1 MPPKASTKKAAAP
14 KASAPKKAAT
24 TAAANKKAA
33 EAPKKTAAKPV
44 AKKNT
49 TTNGATAASKKRKLA
64 EEEEVDESTE
74 ESAEEDEEEEVEK
87 PATKKTTKKDAEPAA
102 KKTKAATAAAK
113 KKAAAA
119 EETGDESKA
128 KKPVK
133 KPAPKKAEPK
143 KTAAAKKADTKT
155 AAASKKRKSSE
166 EAEDEK
172 PKAKKSKTDDAE
184 VDSQATES
192 AKATESA
199 DEESEAEKPAKATKK
214 TAAAAAKPPPA
225 HPHKVGK
232 KINSAPTQVLDIYV
246 FGEGS
251 SGELGLGSRKLDG
264 KKVVDVKRPRLNPH
278 LSAKD
283 VGVVQITCGGMHVAA
298 LTKDNKILTW
308 GVNDQGALGRD
319 TNWDGGLRDADAE
332 EEEEDDDDSGI
343 NPRESTPTAV
353 GAEYFAPEAKF
364 TQVVASD
371 SATFALTEDGRVYG
385 WGTFRSSDGILGFTD
400 KIQIQKTPE
409 YLPTLKNITAL
420 AAGSNH
426 ILALDDKG
434 VVVAWGCGQQ
444 NQLGRRIIERN
455 KLSSLVP
462 QSMGIPKGKVDRIA
476 CGSYHSFALAKDGRV
491 WAWGLNNFAETG
503 IEMGAGE
510 DDAVVLRPTLVDSLK
525 DYKVKQIAG
534 GEHHSLACTEDGKLL
549 TWGRLDGHQVGI
561 PVEELPA
568 DRVIKDES
576 NNPRILSKPTVVEDI
591 AKCVYVAAG
600 VDNNFA
606 IDNKGEAHSW
616 GFSANY
622 QTGQGTTEDI
632 ETPTTIDNTA
642 VRGKKL
648 VFAGAGGQYSI
659 LGGVADV
666 PKVNGFA
673 ALAASQPATGG
684 FRPVF

>member
-1 MPPKASTKKAAAP
+1 MPPKAANKKAAAP
-14 KASAPKKAAT
+14 KAAAPKKAANATKKDAET
-24 TAAANKKAA
+24 TKK
-33 EAPKKTAAKPV
+33 PAAKPA
-44 AKKNT
+44 AKKEA

-64 EEEEVDESTE
+64 EEESEVDESE
-74 ESAEEDEEEEVEK
+74 AEEPAKVEK
-87 PATKKTTKKDAEPAA
+87 PAPKKNTKKAAEHAV
-102 KKTKAATAAAK
+102 KKTKTTTAAAPK

-119 EETGDESKA
+119 EETEDESKA
-128 KKPVK
+128 ANPVK
-133 KPAPKKAEPK
+133 KAAAKKAEPK
-143 KTAAAKKADTKT
+143 KTAAAKKADAKPV
-155 AAASKKRKSSE
+155 ADSKKRKSSE
-166 EAEDEK
+166 EETEDEK
-172 PKAKKSKTDDAE
+172 PKAKKSKTDKAE

-199 DEESEAEKPAKATKK
+199 DEEPAAVKPAKPTKK
-214 TAAAAAKPPPA
+214 AAVAAPKPPPA
-225 HPHKVGK
+225 HPHKIGK
-232 KINSAPTQVLDIYV
+232 KINSAPTQILDVYV

-251 SGELGLGSRKLDG
+251 SGELGLGSKKLDG
-264 KKVVDVKRPRLNPH
+264 KKIVDVKRPRLNPK
-278 LSAKD
+278 LDAKD
-283 VGVVQITCGGMHVAA
+283 VGIVQIACGGMHVAA

-332 EEEEDDDDSGI
+332 EEEDDEDDSGI
-343 NPRESTPTAV
+343 NPHESTPTALD
-353 GAEYFAPEAKF
+353 AAQFAPGAKF

-400 KIQIQKTPE
+400 KIQIQKTPA

-426 ILALDDKG
+426 IMALDDKG

-455 KLSSLVP
+455 KLSSLIP
-462 QSMGIPKGKVDRIA
+462 QSMGLPKNKVDRIA
-476 CGSYHSFALAKDGRV
+476 CGSYHSFALGKDGAV

-510 DDAVVLRPTLVDSLK
+510 DDAVVLRPTIVESLK
-525 DYKVKQIAG
+525 NYKIKQIAG

-561 PVEELPA
+561 PVEELDA
-568 DRVIKDES
+568 ENVIKDES
-576 NNPRILSKPTVVEDI
+576 NNPRILSKPTAVEDI

-606 IDNKGEAHSW
+606 IDGKGEAHSW

-673 ALAASQPATGG
+673 PQPATGG

>member
-1 MPPKASTKKAAAP
+1 MPPKAANKKAAAP
-14 KASAPKKAAT
+14 KASAPKKAPT
-24 TAAANKKAA
+24 NTAAATKKAT
-33 EAPKKTAAKPV
+33 EPTKKTAAKPA
-44 AKKNT
+44 AKKDA
-49 TTNGATAASKKRKLA
+49 TTNGATAASKRKLA
-64 EEEEVDESTE
+64 EEEDEVDESAD
-74 ESAEEDEEEEVEK
+74 ESAEEDEK
-87 PATKKTTKKDAEPAA
+87 PATKKTAKKAVEPAA
-102 KKTKAATAAAK
+102 KKTKTTTAAAK

-119 EETGDESKA
+119 EETEDESKT
-128 KKPVK
+128 KKPLK
-133 KPAPKKAEPK
+133 KATAKKAEPK
-143 KTAAAKKADTKT
+143 KAAAAKKADTK
-155 AAASKKRKSSE
+155 APAASKKRKSSE
-166 EAEDEK
+166 EEPEDEK
-172 PKAKKSKTDDAE
+172 PKAKKSKTDDVE

-199 DEESEAEKPAKATKK
+199 DEEPKAEKPVKATKK
-214 TAAAAAKPPPA
+214 TVTAAPKPPPA
-225 HPHKVGK
+225 HPHKIGK
-232 KINSAPTQVLDIYV
+232 KINSAPTQVLDVYV

-251 SGELGLGSRKLDG
+251 SGELGLGSKKLDG
-264 KKVVDVKRPRLNPH
+264 KKVVDVKRPRLNPL

-283 VGVVQITCGGMHVAA
+283 VGVVQIACGGMHVAA

-332 EEEEDDDDSGI
+332 EEEEDEDDSGI
-343 NPRESTPTAV
+343 NPRESTPTAL
-353 GAEYFAPEAKF
+353 GAEHFAPEAKF

-455 KLSSLVP
+455 KLSSLIP

-510 DDAVVLRPTLVDSLK
+510 DDAVVLRPTIVEALK

-549 TWGRLDGHQVGI
+549 TWGRLDGNQVGI

-568 DRVIKDES
+568 DSVIKDES

-673 ALAASQPATGG
+673 AVAASQPATGG

>member
-1 MPPKASTKKAAAP
+1 MPPKAANKKAAAP
-14 KASAPKKAAT
+14 KASAPKKAT
-24 TAAANKKAA
+24 TNTAAATKKAA
-33 EAPKKTAAKPV
+33 EPTKKTAAKPA
-44 AKKNT
+44 AKKDA
-49 TTNGATAASKKRKLA
+49 TTNGATAASKRKLA
-64 EEEEVDESTE
+64 EEEDEVDESAD
-74 ESAEEDEEEEVEK
+74 ESAEEDEK
-87 PATKKTTKKDAEPAA
+87 PATKKTAKKAVEPAA
-102 KKTKAATAAAK
+102 KKTKTTTAAAK

-119 EETGDESKA
+119 EETEDESKT
-128 KKPVK
+128 KKPLK
-133 KPAPKKAEPK
+133 KAAVKKAEPK
-143 KTAAAKKADTKT
+143 KAAAAKKADTK
-155 AAASKKRKSSE
+155 APAASKKRKSSE
-166 EAEDEK
+166 EEPEDEK

-199 DEESEAEKPAKATKK
+199 DEEPKAEKPVKATKK
-214 TAAAAAKPPPA
+214 TVTAAPKPPPA
-225 HPHKVGK
+225 HPHKIGK
-232 KINSAPTQVLDIYV
+232 KINSAPTQILDVYV

-251 SGELGLGSRKLDG
+251 SGELGLGSKKLDG
-264 KKVVDVKRPRLNPH
+264 KKVVDVKRPRLNPL

-283 VGVVQITCGGMHVAA
+283 VGVVQIACGGMHVAA

-332 EEEEDDDDSGI
+332 EEEEDEDDSGI
-343 NPRESTPTAV
+343 NPRESTPTAL
-353 GAEYFAPEAKF
+353 GAEHFAPEAKF

-455 KLSSLVP
+455 KLSSLIP
-462 QSMGIPKGKVDRIA
+462 QSLGIPKGKVDRIA

-510 DDAVVLRPTLVDSLK
+510 DDAVVLRPTIVEALK

-549 TWGRLDGHQVGI
+549 TWGRLDGNQVGI

-568 DRVIKDES
+568 DSVIKDES

-673 ALAASQPATGG
+673 AVAASQPATGG

>member
-1 MPPKASTKKAAAP
+1 MPPKGATKKAAAP
-14 KASAPKKAAT
+14 KASAPKKSAA
-24 TAAANKKAA
+24 TAAAPKKAA
-33 EAPKKTAAKPV
+33 EPAPKKTAAKPA
-44 AKKNT
+44 AKKNNT
-49 TTNGATAASKKRKLA
+49 ATNGATAASKKRKLA
-64 EEEEVDESTE
+64 QEEEVE
-74 ESAEEDEEEEVEK
+74 ESAEESAQEEAEK
-87 PATKKTTKKDAEPAA
+87 PATKKTAKKDAEPAA

-119 EETGDESKA
+119 EETEDESKA

-133 KPAPKKAEPK
+133 KTAPKKAEPK

-155 AAASKKRKSSE
+155 PAASKKRKSSE
-166 EAEDEK
+166 EAEEEK

-199 DEESEAEKPAKATKK
+199 DEEPEVEKTAKPTKK
-214 TAAAAAKPPPA
+214 TATAAPKPPPA

-232 KINSAPTQVLDIYV
+232 KINSAPTQILDVYV

-251 SGELGLGSRKLDG
+251 SGELGLGSKKLDG

-283 VGVVQITCGGMHVAA
+283 VGVVQIACGGMHVAA

-319 TNWDGGLRDADAE
+319 TTWEGGLRDADAE

-353 GAEYFAPEAKF
+353 GAEHFAPEAKF

-400 KIQIQKTPE
+400 KIQIQKTPA

-455 KLSSLVP
+455 KLSSLIP
-462 QSMGIPKGKVDRIA
+462 QSMGIPKGKIDRIA
-476 CGSYHSFALAKDGRV
+476 CGSYHSFALTKDGGV

-503 IEMGAGE
+503 IETGAGE
-510 DDAVVLRPTLVDSLK
+510 DDAVVLRPTVVDSLK
-525 DYKVKQIAG
+525 DYKIKQIAG

-561 PVEELPA
+561 PVEELPE

-576 NNPRILSKPTVVEDI
+576 NNPRILSKPTIVEDI

>member
-1 MPPKASTKKAAAP
+1 MPPKAATKKAAAP

-24 TAAANKKAA
+24 TAAATKKAA
-33 EAPKKTAAKPV
+33 EATKKTAAKPV
-44 AKKNT
+44 AKKDT

-64 EEEEVDESTE
+64 EEEEVDESADE
-74 ESAEEDEEEEVEK
+74 AAEEAEK
-87 PATKKTTKKDAEPAA
+87 PAAKKTAKKDAEPVA
-102 KKTKAATAAAK
+102 KKTKPVTAAAK

-119 EETGDESKA
+119 EETEDESKA

-133 KPAPKKAEPK
+133 KVAAKKAEPK
-143 KTAAAKKADTKT
+143 KTAAAKKADTKA

-166 EAEDEK
+166 ETEDEK

-199 DEESEAEKPAKATKK
+199 DEEPEADKPAKATKK
-214 TAAAAAKPPPA
+214 TATAAPKPPPA

-232 KINSAPTQVLDIYV
+232 KINSAPTQVLDVYV

-251 SGELGLGSRKLDG
+251 SGELGLGSKKLDG

-283 VGVVQITCGGMHVAA
+283 VGVVQIACGGMHVAA

-332 EEEEDDDDSGI
+332 EEEDDDDDDSGI

-353 GAEYFAPEAKF
+353 GAEHFAPEAKF

-510 DDAVVLRPTLVDSLK
+510 DDAVVLRPTLVESLK

-659 LGGVADV
+659 LGGAADV

>member
-1 MPPKASTKKAAAP
+1 MPPKAANKKAAAP
-14 KASAPKKAAT
+14 KASAPKKAPT
-24 TAAANKKAA
+24 NTAAATKKAA
-33 EAPKKTAAKPV
+33 EPTKKTAAKPA
-44 AKKNT
+44 AKKDA
-49 TTNGATAASKKRKLA
+49 TTNGATAASKRKLA
-64 EEEEVDESTE
+64 EEEDEVDESAD
-74 ESAEEDEEEEVEK
+74 ESAEEDEK
-87 PATKKTTKKDAEPAA
+87 PAIKKTAKKAVEPAA
-102 KKTKAATAAAK
+102 KKTKTTTAAAK

-119 EETGDESKA
+119 EETEDESKT

-133 KPAPKKAEPK
+133 KATAKKAEPK
-143 KTAAAKKADTKT
+143 KAAAAKKADTK
-155 AAASKKRKSSE
+155 APAASKKRKSSE
-166 EAEDEK
+166 EEPEDEK

-184 VDSQATES
+184 IDSQATES

-199 DEESEAEKPAKATKK
+199 DEEPKAEKPVKATKK
-214 TAAAAAKPPPA
+214 TVTAAPKPPPA
-225 HPHKVGK
+225 HPHKIGK
-232 KINSAPTQVLDIYV
+232 KINSAPTQVLDVYV

-251 SGELGLGSRKLDG
+251 SGELGLGSKKLDG
-264 KKVVDVKRPRLNPH
+264 KKVVDVKRPRLNPL

-283 VGVVQITCGGMHVAA
+283 VGVVQIACGGMHVAA

-332 EEEEDDDDSGI
+332 EEEEDEDDSGI
-343 NPRESTPTAV
+343 NPRESTPTAL
-353 GAEYFAPEAKF
+353 GAEHFAPEAKF

-455 KLSSLVP
+455 KLSSLIP

-510 DDAVVLRPTLVDSLK
+510 DDAVVLRPTIVEALK

-549 TWGRLDGHQVGI
+549 TWGRLDGNQVGI

-568 DRVIKDES
+568 DSVIKDES

-673 ALAASQPATGG
+673 AVAASQPATGG

>member
-1 MPPKASTKKAAAP
+1 MPPKAANKKAAAP
-14 KASAPKKAAT
+14 KASAPKKAT
-24 TAAANKKAA
+24 TNTAAATKKAA
-33 EAPKKTAAKPV
+33 EPTKKTAAKPA
-44 AKKNT
+44 AKKDA
-49 TTNGATAASKKRKLA
+49 TTNGATAASKRKLA
-64 EEEEVDESTE
+64 EEEDEVDESAD
-74 ESAEEDEEEEVEK
+74 ESAEEDEK
-87 PATKKTTKKDAEPAA
+87 PATKKTAKKAVEPAA
-102 KKTKAATAAAK
+102 KKTKTTTAAAK

-119 EETGDESKA
+119 EETEDESKT
-128 KKPVK
+128 KKPLK
-133 KPAPKKAEPK
+133 KAAVKKAEPK
-143 KTAAAKKADTKT
+143 KAAAAKKADTK
-155 AAASKKRKSSE
+155 APAASKKRKSSE
-166 EAEDEK
+166 EEPEDEK

-199 DEESEAEKPAKATKK
+199 DEEPKAEKPVKATKK
-214 TAAAAAKPPPA
+214 TVTAAPKPPPA
-225 HPHKVGK
+225 HPHKIGK
-232 KINSAPTQVLDIYV
+232 KINSAPTQILDVYV

-251 SGELGLGSRKLDG
+251 SGELGLGSKKLDG
-264 KKVVDVKRPRLNPH
+264 KKVVDVKRPRLNPL

-283 VGVVQITCGGMHVAA
+283 VGVVQIACGGMHVAA

-332 EEEEDDDDSGI
+332 EEEEDEDDSGI
-343 NPRESTPTAV
+343 NPRESTPTAL
-353 GAEYFAPEAKF
+353 GAEHFAPEAKF

-455 KLSSLVP
+455 KLSSLIP

-510 DDAVVLRPTLVDSLK
+510 DDAVVLRPTIVEALK

-549 TWGRLDGHQVGI
+549 TWGRLDGNQVGI

-568 DRVIKDES
+568 DSVIKDES

-673 ALAASQPATGG
+673 AVAASQPATGG

>member
-1 MPPKASTKKAAAP
+1 MPPK
-14 KASAPKKAAT
+14 
-24 TAAANKKAA
+24 AANKKAA
-33 EAPKKTAAKPV
+33 EPKAAPKKTPLPKKGSEITKKPAAKP
-44 AKKNT
+44 AGKKEA

-64 EEEEVDESTE
+64 EEESEVEASE
-74 ESAEEDEEEEVEK
+74 AEEPEKTEK
-87 PATKKTTKKDAEPAA
+87 PAPKKNTKKVAEPAV
-102 KKTKAATAAAK
+102 KKTKTTTAAPK
-113 KKAAAA
+113 KKAAAV
-119 EETGDESKA
+119 EETEEEPKA
-128 KKPVK
+128 AKPTKK
-133 KPAPKKAEPK
+133 AAAKKAEPK
-143 KTAAAKKADTKT
+143 KTAAAKKTDAKPAAD
-155 AAASKKRKSSE
+155 SKKRKSSE
-166 EAEDEK
+166 EATEDEK
-172 PKAKKSKTDDAE
+172 PKAKKSKTDTAE

-199 DEESEAEKPAKATKK
+199 DEEPEAVKPAKATKK
-214 TAAAAAKPPPA
+214 AAI
-225 HPHKVGK
+225 GK
-232 KINSAPTQVLDIYV
+232 KINSAPTQILDVYV

-251 SGELGLGSRKLDG
+251 SGELGLGSKKLDG
-264 KKVVDVKRPRLNPH
+264 KKIVDVKRPRLNPK
-278 LSAKD
+278 LDAKD
-283 VGVVQITCGGMHVAA
+283 VGVVQVACGGMHVAA

-332 EEEEDDDDSGI
+332 EEEDDEDDSGI
-343 NPRESTPTAV
+343 NPHESTPTAV
-353 GAEYFAPEAKF
+353 DTTHFAPDAKF

-400 KIQIQKTPE
+400 KIQIQKTPA

-455 KLSSLVP
+455 KLSSLIP
-462 QSMGIPKGKVDRIA
+462 QSMGLPKNKVDRIA
-476 CGSYHSFALAKDGRV
+476 CGSYHSFALGKDGAV

-510 DDAVVLRPTLVDSLK
+510 DDAVVLRPTIVESLK
-525 DYKVKQIAG
+525 NYKIKQIAG

-561 PVEELPA
+561 PVEELDA
-568 DRVIKDES
+568 ESVIKDES
-576 NNPRILSKPTVVEDI
+576 NNPRILSKPTAVEDI

-606 IDNKGEAHSW
+606 IDGKGEAHSW

-673 ALAASQPATGG
+673 PQPATGG

>member
-1 MPPKASTKKAAAP
+1 MPPKGTTKKPAAP
-14 KASAPKKAAT
+14 KASVPKKAAA
-24 TAAANKKAA
+24 TAAAPKKAA
-33 EAPKKTAAKPV
+33 EAPKKTAAKP
-44 AKKNT
+44 APKKNT
-49 TTNGATAASKKRKLA
+49 ATNGATAASKKRKLA
-64 EEEEVDESTE
+64 EQDQVDESAQ
-74 ESAEEDEEEEVEK
+74 ESAEEEVEK
-87 PATKKTTKKDAEPAA
+87 PATKKTAKKDAEP
-102 KKTKAATAAAK
+102 KKTKAATAASK

-119 EETGDESKA
+119 EETEDESKA
-128 KKPVK
+128 KKPLKKGALK
-133 KPAPKKAEPK
+133 KPEPK
-143 KTAAAKKADTKT
+143 KTAASSKAETK
-155 AAASKKRKSSE
+155 ASAASKKRKSSE

-199 DEESEAEKPAKATKK
+199 DEEPEAVKPAKATKK
-214 TAAAAAKPPPA
+214 TATAAAKPPPA

-232 KINSAPTQVLDIYV
+232 KINSAPTQILDIYV

-251 SGELGLGSRKLDG
+251 SGELGLGSKKLDG

-283 VGVVQITCGGMHVAA
+283 VGVVQIACGGMHVAA

-385 WGTFRSSDGILGFTD
+385 WGTFRSSDGILGFTE
-400 KIQIQKTPE
+400 KIQIQRTPE
-409 YLPTLKNITAL
+409 YLPSLKNITAL

-455 KLSSLVP
+455 KLASLVP
-462 QSMGIPKGKVDRIA
+462 QSMGIPKGKIDRIA
-476 CGSYHSFALAKDGRV
+476 CGSYHSFALAKDGSV

-510 DDAVVLRPTLVDSLK
+510 DDAVVLRPTVVDSLK

-561 PVEELPA
+561 PVEELPE

-606 IDNKGEAHSW
+606 IDDKGEAHSW

-648 VFAGAGGQYSI
+648 VFAGAGGQYSV

>member
-1 MPPKASTKKAAAP
+1 MPPKGTTKKPAAP
-14 KASAPKKAAT
+14 KASAPKKAVAT
-24 TAAANKKAA
+24 SAAPKKAA

-49 TTNGATAASKKRKLA
+49 ATNGATAASKKRKLV
-64 EEEEVDESTE
+64 EQEQVD
-74 ESAEEDEEEEVEK
+74 ESAEESAEEEVEK
-87 PATKKTTKKDAEPAA
+87 PATKKNAKKDTEPAA
-102 KKTKAATAAAK
+102 RKTKAATAAVK
-113 KKAAAA
+113 KKAAVA
-119 EETGDESKA
+119 EETEDESKA

-133 KPAPKKAEPK
+133 KSAPKKAEPK
-143 KTAAAKKADTKT
+143 KTAAASKAETK
-155 AAASKKRKSSE
+155 ASAASKKRKSSE

-199 DEESEAEKPAKATKK
+199 DEEPEVEKPAKSTKK
-214 TAAAAAKPPPA
+214 TATAVAKPHPA

-232 KINSAPTQVLDIYV
+232 KINSAPTQILDIYV

-283 VGVVQITCGGMHVAA
+283 VGVVQIACGGMHVAA

-385 WGTFRSSDGILGFTD
+385 WGTFRSSDGILGFTE

-455 KLSSLVP
+455 KLASLVP
-462 QSMGIPKGKVDRIA
+462 QSMGIPKGKINRIA
-476 CGSYHSFALAKDGRV
+476 CGSYHSFALAKDGSV

-510 DDAVVLRPTLVDSLK
+510 DDAVVLRPTVVESLK

-561 PVEELPA
+561 PVEELPE

-606 IDNKGEAHSW
+606 IDDKGEAHSW

-648 VFAGAGGQYSI
+648 IFAGAGGQYSI

>member
-1 MPPKASTKKAAAP
+1 MPPK
-14 KASAPKKAAT
+14 
-24 TAAANKKAA
+24 AANKKAA
-33 EAPKKTAAKPV
+33 PPKASTAKKAATNTAAATKKAAEPTKKAV
-44 AKKNT
+44 AKPAAKKAA
-49 TTNGATAASKKRKLA
+49 TTNGATTASKRKLA
-64 EEEEVDESTE
+64 EEEDEVDESAD
-74 ESAEEDEEEEVEK
+74 ESAEEDKK
-87 PATKKTTKKDAEPAA
+87 PATKKTAKKAAGPAA
-102 KKTKAATAAAK
+102 KKIKTTTAAAK

-119 EETGDESKA
+119 EETEDESKA
-128 KKPVK
+128 KKPLK
-133 KPAPKKAEPK
+133 KAVVKKAEPK
-143 KTAAAKKADTKT
+143 KAAATKKADTKAT
-155 AAASKKRKSSE
+155 AASKKRKSNE
-166 EAEDEK
+166 EEPEDEK
-172 PKAKKSKTDDAE
+172 PKAKKSKTDDVE

-192 AKATESA
+192 VKATESA
-199 DEESEAEKPAKATKK
+199 DEEPKAKNPVKATKK
-214 TAAAAAKPPPA
+214 TVTAAPKSPPA
-225 HPHKVGK
+225 HPHKIGK
-232 KINSAPTQVLDIYV
+232 KINSAPTQILDVYV

-251 SGELGLGSRKLDG
+251 SGELGLGSKKLDG
-264 KKVVDVKRPRLNPH
+264 KKVVDVKRPRLNPL

-283 VGVVQITCGGMHVAA
+283 VGVVQIACGGMHVAA

-332 EEEEDDDDSGI
+332 EEEEDEDDSGI
-343 NPRESTPTAV
+343 NPRESTPTAL
-353 GAEYFAPEAKF
+353 GAEHFAPEAKF

-426 ILALDDKG
+426 ILALDNKG

-455 KLSSLVP
+455 KLSSLIP

-476 CGSYHSFALAKDGRV
+476 CGSYHSFALTKDGSV

-510 DDAVVLRPTLVDSLK
+510 DDAVVLKPTIVEALK

-568 DRVIKDES
+568 DSVIKDES
-576 NNPRILSKPTVVEDI
+576 KNPRILSKPTAVEDI

-622 QTGQGTTEDI
+622 QTGQGTTDDI

-673 ALAASQPATGG
+673 AVAASQPATGG